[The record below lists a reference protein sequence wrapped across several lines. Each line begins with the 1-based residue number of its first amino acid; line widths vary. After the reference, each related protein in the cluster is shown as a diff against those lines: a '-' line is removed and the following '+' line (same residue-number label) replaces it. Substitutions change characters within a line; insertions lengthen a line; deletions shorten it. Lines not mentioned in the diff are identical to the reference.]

1 MFRTISIVLKTLAV
15 AGLLLCAQAG
25 TVWAA
30 EVTPASY
37 PSNQDWMKDLSDA
50 ALITQL
56 TIPGTHDSATDRG
69 HCEKNSLIK
78 PVIELVSCQT
88 YQISDQLNMGI
99 RFFDIRLAYEDSTL
113 TFHHGPYYLE
123 QHFEDA
129 LDAAMNFLEDH
140 PSEFVI
146 FLIKQEHTSESADD
160 FWKRVNDQL
169 SNYPSDLFYNEKV
182 VPTVSEARGKIVVM
196 GRANTSNLK
205 GFHVSWSSNTTHYE
219 GSDKDLV
226 YVVED
231 HYSLNTVSTETKYRE
246 ARQNISLA
254 RICSASGNPK
264 TLYISFL
271 SGEGDLSARYPTHFA
286 DYVNPHIYDWLKS
299 GPAAGPRSGI
309 IVMDYAGD
317 SSHGGWKLLDEVI
330 NQNNFSNS
338 N

>member
-15 AGLLLCAQAG
+15 AGLILCAQAG
-25 TVWAA
+25 TVWAY

-37 PSNQDWMKDLSDA
+37 PSNKDWMKDLPDD

-56 TIPGTHDSATDRG
+56 TIPGTHDSATDHA
-69 HCEKNSLIK
+69 HCEKNPAIK
-78 PVIELVSCQT
+78 PIIEFVSCQT

-99 RFFDIRLAYEDSTL
+99 RFLDIRLAYEHGTL
-113 TFHHGPYYLE
+113 RFHHGPYYLE
-123 QHFEDA
+123 QHFKDA
-129 LDAAMNFLEDH
+129 LDAAKKFLEDH

-146 FLIKQEHTSESADD
+146 FLIKQEHTSASADD
-160 FWKRVNDQL
+160 FWKRINDQL
-169 SNYPSDLFYNEKV
+169 SDYPSDLFYDEKV
-182 VPTVSEARGKIVVM
+182 VPTVGEARGKIVVM

-246 ARQNISLA
+246 VRQNISLA
-254 RICSASGNPK
+254 RICFASGNPK
-264 TLYISFL
+264 TLFLSFL
-271 SGEGDLSARYPTHFA
+271 SGEGDVSLRTPAHFA
-286 DYVNPHIYDWLKS
+286 NYVNPHIYDWLKS
-299 GPAAGPRSGI
+299 NPAGGPRSGI
-309 IVMDYAGD
+309 IVMDYAGNSD
-317 SSHGGWKLLDEVI
+317 HGGWKLVDEVI
-330 NQNNFSNS
+330 NQNHFVNN